1 MVGIVLVSHSNKLV
15 EGLKELI
22 SQMAPEV
29 KISTAGGTDDGRIG
43 TDPTKIMNAIEE
55 SYSDE
60 GVLLFFDI
68 GSAIMNAEL
77 AIDMLDD
84 SISSNVDICKTS
96 LVEGAFVAAIESS
109 MGKSKEE
116 IKESIRNLEI
126 EK

>member
-29 KISTAGGTDDGRIG
+29 KISTAGGIDDGRIG
-43 TDPTKIMNAIEE
+43 TDPIKIMNAIEE

>member
-29 KISTAGGTDDGRIG
+29 KISTAGGIDDGRIG
-43 TDPTKIMNAIEE
+43 TDPIKIMNAIEE

-77 AIDMLDD
+77 AIEMLDD
-84 SISSNVDICKTS
+84 SISSSVDICKTS